1 MLLSVDMYELCFS
14 VCYFVLI
21 RTKTTKKISAT
32 LWCCLKNTITQT
44 QHCDSIKKSWIKEA
58 KVFFAKSTI
67 LSLFFPKIFIKYIDN
82 LEFSKEVVYNCK
94 GSRMCIQD
102 NSNTKLIIRQK
113 NDILMVCTTT
123 LKVDSCAMQY
133 CSKAD

>member
-1 MLLSVDMYELCFS
+1 M
-14 VCYFVLI
+14 
-21 RTKTTKKISAT
+21 
-32 LWCCLKNTITQT
+32 
-44 QHCDSIKKSWIKEA
+44 
-58 KVFFAKSTI
+58 
-67 LSLFFPKIFIKYIDN
+67 IDHQK
-82 LEFSKEVVYNCK
+82 FSKEVVYNCK

-133 CSKAD
+133 TMLIWRTISMHRVKKNKSHPAPEMLEMLMTNFEISIKIIQK